1 MLSKIII
8 ELKKDK
14 NQYITQNMSYFF
26 FFFIMENISF
36 DYGEEMHISNIR
48 PYSQFLQIF
57 DDKILWIVS
66 TLNQKAYKN
75 IILPLLEDSFDRVY
89 IKNIDCCFEIVSKKF
104 ESIDINSFVDDKFL
118 GKEERYLKLKFISPC
133 SFKSQNEYIF
143 YPTVKHIFHS
153 LVSKFDS
160 AGYNYSVFT
169 PELIE
174 DFEKY
179 ISVIQYNLKSRYFH
193 LKGAKIPSFSGEIT
207 LKITGPKQLV
217 NLANL
222 LLYFGEYSGVG
233 IKSAIGMGALAIE
246 KRS

>member
-26 FFFIMENISF
+26 QGIIMENISF

-75 IILPLLEDSFDRVY
+75 IILPLLEDSFDRV
-89 IKNIDCCFEIVSKKF
+89 DCCFEIVSKKF